1 MREVYGISKGLV
13 KWVDLR
19 ENNRGE
25 GGILDQIGTKGKR
38 KTDAEQRKRRE
49 QRGLETPVVYAV
61 NDVHELSE
69 TH

>member
-25 GGILDQIGTKGKR
+25 GGILDQIGTKGK
-38 KTDAEQRKRRE
+38 KILTLNNESVGSKGD
-49 QRGLETPVVYAV
+49 
-61 NDVHELSE
+61 
-69 TH
+69 